1 MLTLF
6 RPTAGQISEF
16 LKRTQE
22 ASYTYDHIG
31 ATRREALPHGF
42 DHDHHQVLLGRG
54 QEVFQLATNALQ
66 TWKMIPASMA
76 EVVDPA
82 PVEVGQVVGLLFR
95 TPACW
100 SVSPCRVVYILD
112 DESCDE
118 QNQHWRRF
126 AFGNGTLPGH
136 VEAGEE
142 RFQVAWNLDSNEV
155 WYSITAFSKP
165 NMWLV
170 KLGYLYARRQ
180 QARFRKLSGQAMQQV
195 VASVDDS
202 ASSLSTN
209 GATTAE

>member
-16 LKRTQE
+16 LNRIHDT
-22 ASYTYDHIG
+22 SFTYDHIG
-31 ATRREALPHGF
+31 ATRRESLPHGF
-42 DHDHHQVLLGRG
+42 DHDRHQVLLGHG
-54 QEVFQLATNALQ
+54 QKTFQLATNALK

-76 EVVDPA
+76 EIVDPP
-82 PVEVGQVVGLLFR
+82 PVQVGQVVGLLFR

-100 SVSPCRVVYILD
+100 SVSPCRIVYILN
-112 DESCDE
+112 DEFRDE
-118 QNQHWRRF
+118 QNQLWRRF

-170 KLGYLYARRQ
+170 KLGYPYARRQ
-180 QARFRKLSGQAMQQV
+180 QARFRKLSGQAMQRI

-202 ASSLSTN
+202 ESSLSTN
-209 GATTAE
+209 GATIAE